1 MISRPYIDFT
11 GQALRK
17 LYQESLENEPVL
29 AALSV
34 ELNHRNVPSMRK
46 LRTEVETTLR
56 QARRCIPGS
65 HGNDPPVPGLECQPR
80 KTEVTPG
87 GEDPPAADSPYF
99 VGPIVIDPENEV
111 DDDVEGEGENLGAR
125 SSVPHSSIR
134 ACGALRDVPNRWTRP
149 MRRDIELGL
158 SPKAS
163 RVDRFIAAL
172 RALVKDMR
180 RKGTGVRTVNLQ
192 NGEAI
197 ELDGLEQ
204 VYRFPYDG
212 DAELFEG
219 AKVTISVGSR
229 TCDGSIASISSQ
241 WLIISLE
248 EDFGKTI
255 TFCVLRIDNTAM
267 LDALA
272 DRLEKARTGE
282 TRLNSSIAE
291 EVLDNSGESAV
302 WSVGDHNLP
311 SFLELNPRQQYAVNH
326 MIANRV
332 TYLWGPPGTGK
343 TQTLA
348 VFNQLL
354 YEESK
359 RVLLCSNTNQAV
371 DQVLKKLCETF
382 GTEHP
387 ALVDGKVLR
396 IGKAEGIPDRFA
408 DYVTLD
414 GIVRRRS
421 ADLQE
426 RKRELQKAVDEA
438 QFKAES
444 AKEIVERFRALDK
457 ATLER
462 DLLIGRRAET
472 TKALDQI
479 EIQQVEMKKKLA
491 VLERELDLRTAAGP
505 IRRLILRNERS
516 IRADL
521 AACVVQE
528 AGLQAAAEK
537 KRSELHVPD
546 LSIKFEEMTSQCE
559 RLTENLKTNNRVS
572 AEGLIR
578 ETDVTISRLLHEIG
592 AINSQI
598 NDMAKSVVAGA
609 RIVGAT
615 VTKTFLSPQ
624 HFGNFDTVVVDE
636 ASMVIL
642 PALYYVSGLAK
653 EKVIISGDFRQ
664 LPPIVQTDQQAIL
677 EIIGSDVFSAA
688 GIPLAVIKG
697 KTPKRTVMLEEQYR
711 MPEGICALISRRMYE
726 GKLVT
731 SRFRN
736 IPGESLPAPF
746 DSELTIIDTSS
757 IQPFVTRFG
766 TSRYNLMNAL
776 TVRNLVRFLSD
787 REALS
792 DKARTP
798 AREFQVGICTPFAA
812 QKELLKRLVV
822 KDGVLVGTVHRYQG
836 DEKRAMIIDIP
847 DSLGERYV
855 SMFAQAAS
863 ADEAGSQLFNVAVS
877 RAQAQIIFIAN
888 LDYLDRKLPG
898 DAFLREIL
906 CSATRLGKIIDVKDV
921 IALWP
926 IVEDL
931 REYGRPFDIDPEAL
945 STGLFDQSSF
955 DVVFR
960 ADVAKAKRG
969 VAIYSGFITPQRVGA
984 YEALFRSKT
993 NYGVEI
999 RCVTRPPSRN
1009 GSISPDLGRDAL
1021 NGLEAMGCTVDT
1033 RWEIHQKVVIIDDEI
1048 VWFGSLNP
1056 LSHTNRTDETM
1067 LRLVSRPA
1075 ALQMAAFLSVTEKM
1089 SAEKAEG
1096 LAVCGENPRCN
1107 SCNSRT
1113 TYRQGKWGPYWEC
1126 EDKCGWTESL
1136 KAHQSSITPLDGQ
1149 GSTTENPSCPKCKAQ
1164 TVSRRGPYG
1173 PFWGCSR
1180 YPACDGLVKS
1190 RARR

>member
-1 MISRPYIDFT
+1 MTSRPYIDFT
-11 GQALRK
+11 GQALRT
-17 LYQESLENEPVL
+17 LYQESLEDEPVL

-34 ELNHRNVPSMRK
+34 ELNHRNVPSMRR
-46 LRTEVETTLR
+46 LRTEVEATLR
-56 QARRCIPGS
+56 QARRRTPPS
-65 HGNDPPVPGLECQPR
+65 HGNNPSVPGLECETR
-80 KTEVTPG
+80 KTEVTLG
-87 GEDPPAADSPYF
+87 REDPPAADSPYF
-99 VGPIVIDPENEV
+99 DGPMVIDPENEV
-111 DDDVEGEGENLGAR
+111 DDDVEGVGQNLRTR
-125 SSVPHSSIR
+125 SGGSHSSIR
-134 ACGALRDVPNRWTRP
+134 ACGALRDVPNHWTP
-149 MRRDIELGL
+149 PIRRDIELGL
-158 SPKAS
+158 SPKAP
-163 RVDRFIAAL
+163 RLDGFIAAL

-197 ELDGLEQ
+197 ELDGLERG
-204 VYRFPYDG
+204 YRFPYDG

-219 AKVTISVGSR
+219 AKVTISVGGR
-229 TCDGSIASISSQ
+229 TCDGSIVSISSQ

-248 EDFGKTI
+248 EDFGKVI

-272 DRLEKARTGE
+272 DRLEKTRTGE

-291 EVLDNSGESAV
+291 EVLENSGELAV
-302 WSVGDHNLP
+302 SSVRDHDLP
-311 SFLELNPRQQYAVNH
+311 SFQELNSLQQQAVSQ

-348 VFNQLL
+348 VFNELL
-354 YEESK
+354 YEEGK

-382 GTEHP
+382 GTDHP

-396 IGKAEGIPDRFA
+396 IGKSEGIPDRFT

-414 GIVRRRS
+414 GIVRRKS

-426 RKRELQKAVDEA
+426 RKKELQKAVDEA
-438 QFKAES
+438 QLNAVS
-444 AKEIVERFRALDK
+444 AKQILERFGALDK
-457 ATLER
+457 AIEER
-462 DLLIGRRAET
+462 DLLMGRRTET

-479 EIQQVEMKKKLA
+479 EIQHVEMKKKLA
-491 VLERELDLRTAAGP
+491 ALERELDFRTAAGP
-505 IRRLILRNERS
+505 IRRLILRNEKS
-516 IRADL
+516 IQADL
-521 AACVVQE
+521 AECVVKE
-528 AGLQAAAEK
+528 TDLQAAGEK
-537 KRSELHVPD
+537 KRSELRIPE
-546 LSIKFEEMTSQCE
+546 LSIKVDEMASQCE
-559 RLTENLKTNNRVS
+559 GLAESLKTNDHVS
-572 AEGLIR
+572 AECLIR
-578 ETDVTISRLLHEIG
+578 ETDVTISRLLREMG
-592 AINSQI
+592 EINSQL
-598 NDMAKSVVAGA
+598 NDMAKSIVAGA

-664 LPPIVQTDQQAIL
+664 LPPIVPTDQQAIL

-688 GIPLAVIKG
+688 GIPIAVTKG
-697 KTPKRTVMLEEQYR
+697 RTPKRTVMLEEQYR
-711 MPEGICALISRRMYE
+711 MPEGICALISKRMYE

-757 IQPFVTRFG
+757 IRPFVTRFG

-787 REALS
+787 HEAIS
-792 DKARTP
+792 DKACTP
-798 AREFQVGICTPFAA
+798 AREYQVGICTPFAA

-822 KDGVLVGTVHRYQG
+822 KEGVLVGTVHRYQG

-863 ADEAGSQLFNVAVS
+863 PDEAGSQLFNVAVS

-898 DAFLREIL
+898 DAFLRDVL
-906 CSATRLGKIIDVKDV
+906 SSAVGRGKIIDVKDV

-960 ADVAKAKRG
+960 SDVAKAKRG
-969 VAIYSGFITPQRVGA
+969 VAIYSGFITPQRVGS

-993 NYGVEI
+993 NDGVAV

-1009 GSISPDLGRDAL
+1009 GSISPDQGRDAL
-1021 NGLEAMGCTVDT
+1021 DGLEAMGCTVDT
-1033 RWEIHQKVVIIDDEI
+1033 RWEIHQKVIIIDDEI

-1096 LAVCGENPRCN
+1096 LAVSGENPRCN

-1126 EDKCGWTESL
+1126 EGKCGWTESL
-1136 KAHQSSITPLDGQ
+1136 KAHKSSNTAVEGQ
-1149 GSTTENPSCPKCKAQ
+1149 GSTAENPSCPKCKAQ

-1180 YPACDGLVKS
+1180 YPACDGLIKS
-1190 RARR
+1190 RAGR

>member
-1 MISRPYIDFT
+1 MTSRPYIDFT

-17 LYQESLENEPVL
+17 VFQESLKNEPVL

-34 ELNHRNVPSMRK
+34 ELSHRNVPSMRK
-46 LRTEVETTLR
+46 LRTEVEASLR
-56 QARRCIPGS
+56 QVRPRTPDL
-65 HGNDPPVPGLECQPR
+65 HGNGHSVPEVGREPR
-80 KTEVTPG
+80 KPEVTLG
-87 GEDPPAADSPYF
+87 REDPPSADSPYF
-99 VGPIVIDPENEV
+99 DGLLVIDPENGI
-111 DDDVEGEGENLGAR
+111 DDDVEGEGDNLR
-125 SSVPHSSIR
+125 TSSSGSHSSIR
-134 ACGALRDVPNRWTRP
+134 ACGALRDVPSRWTP
-149 MRRDIELGL
+149 PVRRDIELGL

-163 RVDRFIAAL
+163 RLERFIAAV

-180 RKGTGVRTVNLQ
+180 RKGTGVRTVTLQ
-192 NGEAI
+192 NGERI
-197 ELDGLEQ
+197 ELDGVERG
-204 VYRFPYDG
+204 YRFPYDG

-219 AKVTISVGSR
+219 AKVTISVGGR
-229 TCDGSIASISSQ
+229 TCDGSIVSISSQ
-241 WLIISLE
+241 WLIISLD
-248 EDFGKTI
+248 EDFGKVI
-255 TFCVLRIDNTAM
+255 TFCILRIDNTAM

-272 DRLEKARTGE
+272 DRLEKARNGE
-282 TRLNSSIAE
+282 TRLNYSIAD
-291 EVLDNSGESAV
+291 EVLDNSGEPAAP
-302 WSVGDHNLP
+302 SVRDHNLS
-311 SFLELNPRQQYAVNH
+311 SFQELNSHQQHAVHH
-326 MIANRV
+326 MVANRV

-354 YEESK
+354 FEEGK

-371 DQVLKKLCETF
+371 DQVLEKLCETF
-382 GTEHP
+382 GTDHP
-387 ALVDGKVLR
+387 ALVEGKVLR
-396 IGKAEGIPDRFA
+396 IGKAEGVPDRFTE
-408 DYVTLD
+408 YVTLD
-414 GIVRRRS
+414 GIVRRKS

-426 RKRELQKAVDEA
+426 RKKQLQRT
-438 QFKAES
+438 
-444 AKEIVERFRALDK
+444 VEETQSRTDAATRTVEEFRALDE
-457 ATLER
+457 ATEKRER
-462 DLLIGRRAET
+462 LIGRRDEY
-472 TKALDQI
+472 TKALTEI
-479 EIQQVEMKKKLA
+479 EIQEAEIRKKLVA
-491 VLERELDLRTAAGP
+491 LQSELDLRAAAGP
-505 IRRLILRNERS
+505 LRRLILRNEKS

-521 AACVVQE
+521 SACTVRQ
-528 AGLQAAAEK
+528 ADLQVAAEK
-537 KRSELHVPD
+537 KRHELRVPD
-546 LSIKFEEMTSQCE
+546 LSIEVKELTHQCE
-559 RLTENLKTNNRVS
+559 RLAESLKMKNRVS
-572 AEGLIR
+572 AEGIVG
-578 ETDVTISRLLHEIG
+578 EANATISRLLREIDE
-592 AINSQI
+592 INSQLD
-598 NDMAKSVVAGA
+598 DMAKSIVAGA

-624 HFGNFDTVVVDE
+624 HFGNFDTIIVDE
-636 ASMVIL
+636 SSMVIL
-642 PALYYVSGLAK
+642 PALYYVCGLAK

-664 LPPIVQTDQQAIL
+664 LPPIVPTDQQAIL
-677 EIIGSDVFSAA
+677 EVIGSDVFTAA
-688 GIPLAVIKG
+688 GIPNAVTKG
-697 KTPKRTVMLEEQYR
+697 LTPKRTVMLEEQYR
-711 MPEGICALISRRMYE
+711 MPEGICALISRRMYA

-736 IPGESLPAPF
+736 IPGVPLPAPF
-746 DSELTIIDTSS
+746 DNELTIIDTSS
-757 IQPFVTRFG
+757 IQPFVTKFG

-776 TVRNLVRFLSD
+776 AVRNLVRFLSD
-787 REALS
+787 HEAPSDEARIPVRES
-792 DKARTP
+792 
-798 AREFQVGICTPFAA
+798 QVGICTPFAA

-863 ADEAGSQLFNVAVS
+863 PDEAGSQLFNVAVS

-898 DAFLREIL
+898 DAFLREVL
-906 CSATRLGKIIDVKDV
+906 SSATRRGKIIDVKDV

-960 ADVAKAKRG
+960 SDVAKAKRG
-969 VAIYSGFITPQRVGA
+969 VAIYSGFITPQRVGS

-993 NYGVEI
+993 NDGVAV

-1009 GSISPDLGRDAL
+1009 GSISPDQGRDAL
-1021 NGLEAMGCTVDT
+1021 DSLEAMGCTVDT

-1075 ALQMAAFLSVTEKM
+1075 ALQMATFLSVTEKM
-1089 SAEKAEG
+1089 RAEKAEG

-1136 KAHQSSITPLDGQ
+1136 KAHQSSSTPLDGQ
-1149 GSTTENPSCPKCKAQ
+1149 GSPAENPSCPKCKAQ